1 MIEPGDSTKTPRTVT
16 NVDIPCSAWR
26 HPLALT
32 AAALAGA
39 LVFAILRVAV
49 INEAGDEPPIRVRN
63 GSLDLWLVNVS
74 EKWMPNGAHWKIT
87 GGKRSRDDYKIQ
99 VIYNS
104 GAVCTGGT
112 APGTPL
118 EATGAPLE
126 IVYYVDSSTTK
137 KVTLAVQGKHTQV
150 DSDAPLEIL
159 FNGKLLTYRPGTG
172 YIQSIS
178 LSDGN
183 VCTFTANRAPP
194 MSRRRQFII
203 SRSSDRD

>member
-1 MIEPGDSTKTPRTVT
+1 MIEPADSTNAAR
-16 NVDIPCSAWR
+16 NVPSGGRPCSAWR
-26 HPLALT
+26 QHKVALAT
-32 AAALAGA
+32 AAVAGA
-39 LVFAILRVAV
+39 LAFAIFRVAV
-49 INEAGDEPPIRVRN
+49 VSEAGDEPPIRVRN
-63 GSLDLWLVNVS
+63 GSLDLWLVSVA
-74 EKWMPNGAHWKIT
+74 EKWMANGPHWKIT
-87 GGKRSRDDYKIQ
+87 GGTRSRNDYKIQ

-104 GAVCTGGT
+104 GAACTGGT

-137 KVTLAVQGKHTQV
+137 KVTLTVQGHHTQV

-159 FNGKLLTYRPGTG
+159 FSSKLLTYRPGTG

-183 VCTFTANRAPP
+183 VCTFTAKE
-194 MSRRRQFII
+194 QLDTLTIY
-203 SRSSDRD
+203 DY